1 MARPVKWSRDL
12 HAIRERAAHSR
23 TETYARADIERLFD
37 VGRVSAQTLMKAIGE
52 VQPIGSAH
60 FIERSSL
67 LEFLTTMIDAPSI
80 DEALRQ
86 RLLDASPPPSTAPLK
101 IALPS
106 DLRSLTFNAL
116 PENIRVTQGRLE
128 ITSVTT
134 VGLLESLATL
144 AQVLQNDLAIYSSP
158 SSPRLFPPRSR
169 MRSCRLC
176 YGACEKRMNSEFRRK

>member
-52 VQPIGSAH
+52 VQPIGTAH
-60 FIERSSL
+60 F
-67 LEFLTTMIDAPSI
+67 I